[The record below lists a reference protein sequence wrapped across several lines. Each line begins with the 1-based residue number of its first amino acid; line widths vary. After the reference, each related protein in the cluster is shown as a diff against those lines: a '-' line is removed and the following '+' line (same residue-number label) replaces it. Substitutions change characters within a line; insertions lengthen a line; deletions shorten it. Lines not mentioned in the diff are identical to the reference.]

1 MSNQNEKLIKT
12 VLTIDENTEALLLTE
27 NQKRLLIYLQEE
39 NYLSDDLI
47 ISYDMQD
54 YKTI

>member
-27 NQKRLLIYLQEE
+27 SQKRLLIYLQEE
-39 NYLSDDLI
+39 DYLSDDLI
-47 ISYDMQD
+47 ISYDVQD